1 MTYYN
6 AKKIGFF
13 VPAMNA
19 GFSFLGTFILFIDHF
34 VRD

>member
-13 VPAMNA
+13 VAAMNA
-19 GFSFLGTFILFIDHF
+19 GFSFVSAFILFIDHF
-34 VRD
+34 VRV